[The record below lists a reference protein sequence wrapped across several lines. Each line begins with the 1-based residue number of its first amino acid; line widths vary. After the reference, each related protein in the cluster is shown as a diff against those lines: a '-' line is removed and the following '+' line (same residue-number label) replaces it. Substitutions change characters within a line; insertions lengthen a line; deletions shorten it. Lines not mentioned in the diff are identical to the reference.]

1 MPIKRVSKGRIIP
14 EKKPV
19 KSLKPKV
26 KKISAP
32 APKPTPAPAKVMA
45 NKPKAK
51 VSDKA
56 DASYSAKNITI
67 LEGLEAVRRRPGM
80 YIGSTGPVGLHHL
93 IWEVVDNSIDEAM
106 AGFCTQINIT
116 LLPDHYIE
124 VKDNGRGI
132 PVDIH
137 PQTGVSA
144 LEVVLTKLH
153 AGGKFDAGSYKVSG
167 GLHGV
172 GVSVVNALSTHVKA
186 EVHRDGKVW
195 LQEYKNGGNP
205 VKKVHQI
212 GTTKDRGTIITFR
225 ADDTIFETIDYE
237 WKTIIDHVRQQV
249 YLSKGIR
256 IAITDKRTGA
266 EKDADKTALPFPN
279 PTYQFYFEGGIAS
292 YVRHLNQNKEVK
304 NENVFYVEKVHEDV
318 KVEIALQYSDEFT
331 ESLFAFT
338 NNIYNPEGG
347 THVAGF
353 RTALTRSLNSYARNK
368 NILKEKDSNLT
379 GEDVREGLNCIIS
392 VKVTEPQFEGQTKA
406 KLGNTE
412 VKTAV
417 EAVMNDEFL
426 VFLEEHPKDA
436 EGIVGKCLL
445 AARARNAAKIARD
458 TILRKGALEGFTLP
472 GKLADCSSR
481 RAEESELF
489 IVEGD
494 SAGGCWDGNTLVAL
508 ADGRALSFKEIIKE
522 QSEGKE
528 HFCYTIRNDGK
539 IGLERIINPRRT
551 KTNATVIK
559 ITLDN
564 GEILTCTPDH
574 LFMTRDGSYKQ
585 AQLLTAKDSLM
596 PLYKK
601 ISNKKERGIT
611 IDGYEM
617 VWDPKS
623 DSWLFTHMLADW
635 YNRWKGVYKTTDGDH
650 RHHMDFNKRNNNP
663 SNLLRISKESHLELH
678 RKHVSKTLH
687 RPDVIEKC
695 RKIKQDPQ
703 FRTAMSARMKQ
714 PETAAL
720 LSKNAK
726 KQWQNTEYKNYMT
739 KKFLEFYNN
748 NEEYRQK
755 NNELLNKAQQKYWS
769 DEVNKINQ
777 AERVTKFFEEHPYRK
792 EWLRELAA
800 AQWNDS
806 DLKQW
811 RSEKTKEQWTLEF
824 RTKRREAYN
833 QTYLQNSLA
842 FAKKILEQGQDLFVT
857 YNLTR
862 KNLPKRDNNIVKL
875 ETLLDRFFAGDKNR
889 LLEATTNFNHKIT
902 KIEKVKEKIDVYDI
916 EVPGTHNFALASGIF
931 VHNSAKQ
938 GRDREH
944 QAILPLRGK
953 VLNVE
958 RARLDKILTNNEL
971 KSLIIAMG
979 TNIGEALDISKLRY
993 HRVIIMT
1000 DADVDG
1006 AHIRTLLLTFFY
1018 RYYPTLITGGHILI
1032 AQPPLYS
1039 LKYGKNMKY
1048 AYNDEEKEKILLEIK
1063 NTSSANSSAKAA
1075 AKKAMVGASSP
1086 EEAGETAEGEVQGL
1100 EINGIKVNIQ
1110 RYKGLGEMNP
1120 EQLWETTMNPKNRM
1134 MKRVTI
1140 EDAELANEVF
1150 EILMGDEVAPRKKF
1164 IQTHAKSVSNLD
1176 I

>member
-1 MPIKRVSKGRIIP
+1 MPIKRVVKGRITA
-14 EKKPV
+14 
-19 KSLKPKV
+19 KV
-26 KKISAP
+26 K
-32 APKPTPAPAKVMA
+32 T
-45 NKPKAK
+45 K

-56 DASYSAKNITI
+56 DASYSAKNITV

-93 IWEVVDNSIDEAM
+93 VWEVVDNSIDEAM
-106 AGFCTQINIT
+106 AGFCNQIDVA

-137 PQTGVSA
+137 PQTGKSA
-144 LEVVLTKLH
+144 LEVVMTKLH

-172 GVSVVNALSTHVKA
+172 GVSVVNALSSYTKA

-195 LQEYKNGGNP
+195 MQEYKNGGIP
-205 VKKVHQI
+205 VKKVHQV
-212 GTTKDRGTIITFR
+212 GTAKDRGTIITFR
-225 ADDTIFETIDYE
+225 ADETIFETIDYE
-237 WKTIIDHVRQQV
+237 WKTIIDHIRQQA

-256 IAITDKRTGA
+256 ISITDKRTGE
-266 EKDADKTALPFPN
+266 EKAADKTAVPFPN
-279 PTYQFYFEGGIAS
+279 PAYQFYFEGGIAS

-304 NENVFYVEKVHEDV
+304 NENVFYIEKEYEGV

-353 RTALTRSLNSYARNK
+353 RTALTRSLNTYAHNK
-368 NILKEKDSNLT
+368 NILKEKDGNLT

-392 VKVTEPQFEGQTKA
+392 IKVTEPQFEGQTKA

-426 VFLEEHPKDA
+426 IFLEEHPKDA

-445 AARARNAAKIARD
+445 SARARNAAKLARD

-481 RAEESELF
+481 HAEETELF

-494 SAGGCWDGNTLVAL
+494 SAGG
-508 ADGRALSFKEIIKE
+508 
-522 QSEGKE
+522 
-528 HFCYTIRNDGK
+528 
-539 IGLERIINPRRT
+539 
-551 KTNATVIK
+551 
-559 ITLDN
+559 
-564 GEILTCTPDH
+564 
-574 LFMTRDGSYKQ
+574 
-585 AQLLTAKDSLM
+585 
-596 PLYKK
+596 
-601 ISNKKERGIT
+601 
-611 IDGYEM
+611 
-617 VWDPKS
+617 
-623 DSWLFTHMLADW
+623 
-635 YNRWKGVYKTTDGDH
+635 
-650 RHHMDFNKRNNNP
+650 
-663 SNLLRISKESHLELH
+663 
-678 RKHVSKTLH
+678 
-687 RPDVIEKC
+687 
-695 RKIKQDPQ
+695 
-703 FRTAMSARMKQ
+703 
-714 PETAAL
+714 
-720 LSKNAK
+720 
-726 KQWQNTEYKNYMT
+726 
-739 KKFLEFYNN
+739 
-748 NEEYRQK
+748 
-755 NNELLNKAQQKYWS
+755 
-769 DEVNKINQ
+769 
-777 AERVTKFFEEHPYRK
+777 
-792 EWLRELAA
+792 
-800 AQWNDS
+800 
-806 DLKQW
+806 
-811 RSEKTKEQWTLEF
+811 
-824 RTKRREAYN
+824 
-833 QTYLQNSLA
+833 
-842 FAKKILEQGQDLFVT
+842 
-857 YNLTR
+857 
-862 KNLPKRDNNIVKL
+862 
-875 ETLLDRFFAGDKNR
+875 
-889 LLEATTNFNHKIT
+889 
-902 KIEKVKEKIDVYDI
+902 
-916 EVPGTHNFALASGIF
+916 
-931 VHNSAKQ
+931 SAKQ
-938 GRDREH
+938 GRNREI

-979 TNIGEALDISKLRY
+979 TNIGEQMDISKLRY
-993 HRVIIMT
+993 HRIIIMT

-1018 RYYPTLITGGHILI
+1018 RYYPTLITAGHILI

-1063 NTSSANSSAKAA
+1063 NTAPAKDNSPLGRGRGGLAADKSSSSQ
-1075 AKKAMVGASSP
+1075 
-1086 EEAGETAEGEVQGL
+1086 EEAGGVADEIQGL

-1120 EQLWETTMNPKNRM
+1120 EQLWETTMDPKNRM
-1134 MKRVTI
+1134 MKRVTV

-1150 EILMGDEVAPRKKF
+1150 ETLMGDEVAPRKKF